1 MAQLPQRGIKRAWVL
16 NPLDHDTVS
25 VGGRRQPADPDINT
39 HP

>member
-1 MAQLPQRGIKRAWVL
+1 MAQLPQRGIKPAWVL

-25 VGGRRQPADPDINT
+25 VGDRRQPADPDINT